1 VSSFQKGSCKE
12 LETGNWT
19 LETFL
24 MLKHLKSLPL
34 TIVLTILIW
43 MYAEAEF
50 TSTQEGVP
58 VRIQIQ
64 AARPD
69 QTSIRVV
76 DEKGTPVRGVN
87 VQLTL
92 QGAKGQIDRIMQ
104 QSQPPLA
111 GGGDSAP
118 LPPLTLTLGEN
129 EDKTLSLL
137 PRLNA
142 MPYFRE
148 KNVRVLACSP
158 DHVELD
164 IDRLVRFSRPLEK
177 LNRNG
182 VPVTIDHFDPQSVD
196 VVIPAKVL
204 EKLGR
209 EADITVSAE
218 PQQRLA
224 GTVGVVHAV
233 PVRIVPVFKGESIA
247 SRDDRITV
255 TPQDAVCY
263 LKVNAEFSEH
273 YVLPRAIPI
282 LVTGTAEVLSPYR
295 IDVTPK
301 EVSVE
306 VAGTPDAIAKLKAAM
321 GLGSSAPLDETIRVY
336 LDLSPEDRPTAA
348 AVSRRLRYVLPEGI
362 SVESR
367 VEKVEFRLSE
377 LGTGTRP

>member
-1 VSSFQKGSCKE
+1 
-12 LETGNWT
+12 
-19 LETFL
+19 
-24 MLKHLKSLPL
+24 MLKHLKTLPL
-34 TIVLTILIW
+34 TIILTILIW

-50 TSTQEGVP
+50 TSTQDGVP

-69 QTSIRVV
+69 QTSIRIV

-92 QGAKGQIDRIMQ
+92 QGAKGQIDRILQ
-104 QSQPPLA
+104 QSQTPLA
-111 GGGDSAP
+111 GEAS
-118 LPPLTLTLGEN
+118 LPPTLTLTLGEN
-129 EDKTLSLL
+129 EDKTVSLL

-142 MPYFRE
+142 MAYFRD

-158 DHVELD
+158 DHVEID

-224 GTVGVVHAV
+224 GTVGVVHSV

-255 TPQDAVCY
+255 TPQDAVCF

-273 YVLPRAIPI
+273 YILPRAIPI

-295 IDVTPK
+295 IDVTPR

-306 VAGTPDAIAKLKAAM
+306 VAGTPDAIAKLKSAM
-321 GLGSSAPLDETIRVY
+321 AVGANVPLEETIRVY
-336 LDLSPEDRPTAA
+336 LDLTPDDRPTAGP
-348 AVSRRLRYVLPEGI
+348 VSRRLRYVLPEGI

-367 VEKVEFRLSE
+367 VEKVEFKLSD
-377 LGTGTRP
+377 LAPATRP